1 MLDLI
6 GKALSAKNIAFERID
21 GTKSFAQRRDA
32 LWNFGKIESCNVL
45 LASLGSAAV
54 G

>member
-6 GKALSAKNIAFERID
+6 AKALRSEGISFQRID
-21 GTKSFAQRRDA
+21 GTKSAGQRRDA
-32 LWNFGKIESCNVL
+32 LRQFRDQPYCNVL